1 MKTFIKNRK
10 ESTEDQTVVNDDA
23 KNELIQRSVTL
34 IIIIL
39 YYTSYYKSNI
49 KNLNRQ

>member
-23 KNELIQRSVTL
+23 KNETDSKVSDIDHNYLV
-34 IIIIL
+34 
-39 YYTSYYKSNI
+39 
-49 KNLNRQ
+49 

>member
-34 IIIIL
+34 IIIIW
-39 YYTSYYKSNI
+39 YDTSYDNG
-49 KNLNRQ
+49 